1 MVDKIDKKQCSIDL
15 LHSKLKHINAIDNT
29 GLLEVKKKEEPKELT
44 EAIEKLIEA
53 IENVHSELAD
63 CIIVNRDS
71 IHFDYRFEVN
81 RQLTKHGIFKIV
93 RLLRCEEEILKH
105 CHEKVDRTIK
115 RIEGG
120 YYDKV

>member
-15 LHSKLKHINAIDNT
+15 LHSKLKHVNAIDDT
-29 GLLEVKKKEEPKELT
+29 GTLELKKKEEPKELT
-44 EAIEKLIEA
+44 EAIENLMKA

-71 IHFDYRFEVN
+71 SHFDFIFEVN
-81 RQLTKHGIFKIV
+81 RQLTKHGIFKCV

-105 CHEKVDRTIK
+105 CHLKV
-115 RIEGG
+115 
-120 YYDKV
+120 